1 MTRTDAN
8 GRRQTSDGERSYGRP
23 FFRERGGPSKTFFAR
38 NCHENRMDGCSLMHP
53 AHTANTRADLIFI
66 HNGAPQALVGCQA
79 AERRASSAAHP
90 RFARATRGRSG
101 VGGFPP
107 LRVSAGEGDRSKDN
121 CGGVGRR
128 SDASAVA
135 IARNTCRKTLKTW
148 IQRPGPRPRPDPKS
162 SPEMSED
169 ASART
174 ERPHPLIIIQQAQD
188 EVMAARSG
196 GCG

>member
-1 MTRTDAN
+1 MGADKRPMASVLTG
-8 GRRQTSDGERSYGRP
+8 GR
-23 FFRERGGPSKTFFAR
+23 FFASEGGR
-38 NCHENRMDGCSLMHP
+38 AKHFLPVTATKIEWMASLMHP
-53 AHTANTRADLIFI
+53 AHTASTRADLIFI